1 MGCEKTAEKELVDR
15 EVPLKWSYIRK
26 STFSVNRSRSSCE
39 CFHGLWAY
47 LFQENNDEERQRFE
61 TTVAFLRSVPLF
73 RRQLPSCELPKLAR
87 DLKCKTWRPGEK
99 LVRQEEVGRA
109 FYLIQSGR
117 ASVLVTDCEGK
128 EHVRATLIAG
138 DYFGGHTLVAERI
151 NNCSVVAQGP
161 ELLVTL
167 SVSRKVFDSS
177 GLKDKLFFPKRPAL
191 VVDRGPS
198 RDPSMQ
204 SMTATEKTPQ
214 EQAFLLAAL
223 KNNVNLRA
231 LHDVSNEVMQSIAAA
246 AVSMIVPKGTVV
258 AQSGTVGQ
266 EFFVI
271 KRGTFHAIA
280 PESVVDDG
288 GSRSPKSA
296 EATVAQLT
304 MSERLKRKQN
314 FLKSLNC
321 RKGHQLH
328 SRLQSQSVRLAS
340 TPRGPKAMS
349 EWADD
354 FNPFKGSW
362 LSSMVTTSPPSD
374 DWRTPCSTVASKA
387 DLFQMALFQ
396 VGDRVKM
403 QPEKGETDENIGTVT
418 ECGRDCA
425 GRYYVKVSFVD
436 QPSEWLVDPEMLT
449 LAEDP
454 DLVAEL
460 GCGESFGEL
469 SLIYNTFREATFKA
483 VEESEVYV
491 ISRRHF
497 KAHFNRKGHQFKD
510 YCTLLDE
517 VPVLWPLL
525 QAERWELACNALGLF
540 TFRPGERIITQGVQR
555 KAALWYII
563 FSGSCVVSVQQT
575 GDDGKEMTQRL
586 SKLRRPGHFGER
598 SLLRGGDCAVPEVSV
613 HAGSEGMVCL
623 AFEGQAIRVLL
634 ETLIHDGAV
643 EDGAEALL
651 PNVQNLS
658 STEYEVAKA
667 SRKSRAWSTEEL
679 PRSHLEKVCMLG
691 SGGFAKVFLME
702 EQETKKRYALKCISK
717 GHVEKHDAVRQVC
730 WEREMLMMVDSPF
743 VIRLVRSYKDAE
755 FIYILLEAA
764 LGGSL
769 YQLMTQKPE
778 VFLDDQ
784 PRGSSTAFFVGCIIA
799 ALEHMHDRRIVYRD
813 LKPENVMLDERGY
826 GKLCDMGFARF
837 VINKTNTLAGTPE
850 YMAPEVID
858 FPHAHDTNCDWW
870 SLGVLTYE
878 LNAGHTPWDDEGL
891 ADLFGKLLAIRRSQ
905 ERGEPRYP
913 FSCPLIVRNFISK
926 LLQKLP
932 RRLGAR
938 RGAKEIRE
946 HIFFQKLGFDFQAL
960 KAQTLPPPIARPFAR
975 DAVES
980 GSDIQGELRKGPLF
994 CPVRGESRWDEDF

>member
-1 MGCEKTAEKELVDR
+1 MGCNEKENPMAVEAASPLV
-15 EVPLKWSYIRK
+15 KWSYIHTK
-26 STFSVNRSRSSCE
+26 SSMSMLPMRTCG
-39 CFHGLWAY
+39 CFQGLWSY
-47 LFQENNDEERQRFE
+47 FYQDCDNEEERRRFE

-87 DLKCKTWRPGEK
+87 DLKVKSWRPGEK

-117 ASVLVTDCEGK
+117 ASVIVTDCEGK

-138 DYFGGHTLVAERI
+138 DYFGGHTLVAERV
-151 NNCSVVAQGP
+151 NNCSVVADGP
-161 ELLVTL
+161 EMLVTL
-167 SVSRKVFDSS
+167 SMSRKVFDAS

-191 VVDRGPS
+191 IVDRGPS
-198 RDPSMQ
+198 RDPSWQTM
-204 SMTATEKTPQ
+204 SAIEKTPQ

-231 LHDVSNEVMQSIAAA
+231 LHDVSNQVMQSIAAG
-246 AVSMIVPKGTVV
+246 AVPMIVPKGSVV
-258 AQSGTVGQ
+258 AQSGDVGQ

-271 KRGTFHAIA
+271 KRGTFHAFA
-280 PESVVDDG
+280 DRGRDE
-288 GSRSPKSA
+288 SRSPKSA

-304 MSERLKRKQN
+304 ISERLKRKQN

-321 RKGHQLH
+321 RKGHQLNA
-328 SRLQSQSVRLAS
+328 RLHSQSVRLAS
-340 TPRGPKAMS
+340 TPKGPKAMS

-354 FNPFKGSW
+354 FNPFKGPGW
-362 LSSMVTTSPPSD
+362 VSPRND

-387 DLFQMALFQ
+387 DFMQMASFQ
-396 VGDRVKM
+396 VGDRVRM
-403 QPEKGETDENIGTVT
+403 QPEKGEKDGNIGTVT

-425 GRYYVKVSFVD
+425 GRYYVKVAFLD
-436 QPSEWLVDPEMLT
+436 EPSEWLVDPEMLMLT
-449 LAEDP
+449 EDP

-460 GCGESFGEL
+460 GSGDSFGEL

-483 VEESEVYV
+483 MEDSEVYV

-497 KAHFNRKGHQFKD
+497 KAHFNRKGHHFKD

-563 FSGSCVVSVQQT
+563 FSGSCVVSVEQK
-575 GDDGKEMTQRL
+575 GADGKDMVQQL

-598 SLLRGGDCAVPEVSV
+598 SLLRGGDCAVPEVSIY
-613 HAGSEGMVCL
+613 AGSEGMVCL

-634 ETLIHDGAV
+634 ETLIHDGAFG
-643 EDGAEALL
+643 DGAEALL
-651 PNVQNLS
+651 PNVKNLS

-667 SRKSRAWSTEEL
+667 DRRGRTLSAVEDI
-679 PRSHLEKVCMLG
+679 PRSRLQKVCLLG

-702 EQETKKRYALKCISK
+702 DRETTKRYALKCISK

-730 WEREMLMMVDSPF
+730 WEREMLMLVDSPF

-778 VFLDDQ
+778 VFCDDQ

-870 SLGVLTYE
+870 SLGVLTFE

-905 ERGEPRYP
+905 EKGEPRYP
-913 FSCPLIVRNFISK
+913 FSCPLIARNFISK

-938 RGAKEIRE
+938 RGAREIRE

-960 KAQTLPPPIARPFAR
+960 KAQTLQPPITRAFNAR
-975 DAVES
+975 DAD
-980 GSDIQGELRKGPLF
+980 GAGIHDLQGELRKGPLF
-994 CPVRGESRWDEDF
+994 RPLRGESKWDEVF

>member
-1 MGCEKTAEKELVDR
+1 M
-15 EVPLKWSYIRK
+15 
-26 STFSVNRSRSSCE
+26 
-39 CFHGLWAY
+39 
-47 LFQENNDEERQRFE
+47 
-61 TTVAFLRSVPLF
+61 
-73 RRQLPSCELPKLAR
+73 
-87 DLKCKTWRPGEK
+87 
-99 LVRQEEVGRA
+99 
-109 FYLIQSGR
+109 QSGS
-117 ASVLVTDCEGK
+117 A
-128 EHVRATLIAG
+128 
-138 DYFGGHTLVAERI
+138 
-151 NNCSVVAQGP
+151 
-161 ELLVTL
+161 
-167 SVSRKVFDSS
+167 
-177 GLKDKLFFPKRPAL
+177 
-191 VVDRGPS
+191 
-198 RDPSMQ
+198 
-204 SMTATEKTPQ
+204 EKTPK
-214 EQAFLLAAL
+214 EQAFLLSAL

-231 LHDVSNEVMQSIAAA
+231 LHDVSNNVMQSIAAA
-246 AVSMIVPKGTVV
+246 AVPKVVPKGTVV

-271 KRGTFHAIA
+271 KKGAFHAIA
-280 PESVVDDG
+280 EPNETEG
-288 GSRSPKSA
+288 QKSA

-314 FLKSLNC
+314 FLKSLSS
-321 RKGHQLH
+321 RKGSQPARVHH
-328 SRLQSQSVRLAS
+328 TQSLRVAS

-349 EWADD
+349 DWADD
-354 FNPFKGSW
+354 F
-362 LSSMVTTSPPSD
+362 SPNTGLTGWMTPTAMAD
-374 DWRTPCSTVASKA
+374 GWRTPCSTVASRG
-387 DLFQMALFQ
+387 DLQLLAFQ

-403 QPEKGETDENIGTVT
+403 QPEKGEKNGSIGTVT

-425 GRYYVKVSFVD
+425 GRYFVKVAFPD
-436 QPSEWLVDPEMLT
+436 EPSEWLVDPEMLC
-449 LAEDP
+449 LADDP
-454 DLVAEL
+454 DLIAEL
-460 GCGESFGEL
+460 GSGDSFGEL

-483 VEESEVYV
+483 VKDSEVYV

-497 KAHFNRKGHQFKD
+497 KAHFNRKGHHFKE
-510 YCTLLDE
+510 YCSLLDE

-563 FSGSCVVSVQQT
+563 VSGSCVVSAKQISL
-575 GDDGKEMTQRL
+575 GKETVHRL
-586 SKLRRPGHFGER
+586 SELRRPGHFGER
-598 SLLRGGDCAVPEVSV
+598 SLLRGGECAVPEVSV
-613 HAGSEGMVCL
+613 DAGSDGMVCL

-634 ETLIHDGAV
+634 ESLIQNGAFG
-643 EDGAEALL
+643 DGAEALL

-658 STEYEVAKA
+658 SEEYEVAKA
-667 SRKSRAWSTEEL
+667 TRRNRTASIHEDI
-679 PRSHLEKVCMLG
+679 PRTRLKKVCQLG
-691 SGGFAKVFLME
+691 SGGFAQVFLME
-702 EQETKKRYALKCISK
+702 DQATSARYALKCISK

-730 WEREMLMMVDSPF
+730 WEREMLVLVDSPF
-743 VIRLVRSYKDAE
+743 VIRCVRSFKDEE
-755 FIYILLEAA
+755 FVYILLEAA

-778 VFLDDQ
+778 VFCDDQ

-837 VINKTNTLAGTPE
+837 VISKTNTLAGTPE

-878 LNAGHTPWDDEGL
+878 LNAGHTPWDDEGV

-905 ERGEPRYP
+905 EKGEPRYP

-960 KAQTLPPPIARPFAR
+960 KAQKLQPPIERPFTAR
-975 DAVES
+975 DAEGS
-980 GSDIQGELRKGPLF
+980 GIQDLQGELRKGPLF
-994 CPVRGESRWDEDF
+994 RPVRGESKWDEDF